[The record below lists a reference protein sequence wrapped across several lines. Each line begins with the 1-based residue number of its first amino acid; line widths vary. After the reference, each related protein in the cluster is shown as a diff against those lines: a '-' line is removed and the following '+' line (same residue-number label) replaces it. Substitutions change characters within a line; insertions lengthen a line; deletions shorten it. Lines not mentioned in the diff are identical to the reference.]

1 MRAARMSIALRIVS
15 AGPGVTLQDGGRWRY
30 LRYGVTA
37 AGPMDPLAFATA
49 NLAAGRRPDAPAIE
63 VSLGGLELA
72 VSGGDVSVAVVGG
85 AFRLRADDR
94 EFSSPAIV
102 PLRPQSK
109 LSIRAGSHGAWCY
122 VAIAGALD
130 VAPTLGSVA
139 THTRSGIGGLNG
151 RALAA
156 GDVLTVA
163 TPQVLEP
170 EIATIATPWL
180 ARGDGAIRVVLG
192 PQDDYF
198 NSDAIAA
205 FLRGPWTLSSRSDRM
220 AYSFEGTPLVHAKG
234 FNILSDGIAM
244 GAIQVPGNGLP
255 VVLMAD
261 RQPTGGYPKIA
272 TVIGVDL
279 GRLSQL
285 RPGARISFS
294 AVDVGAAVN
303 LRRAEAAALAAPIP
317 REPLIRTELTS
328 EFLLATNL
336 VGGVSTG
343 DDMVS

>member
-1 MRAARMSIALRIVS
+1 MSVALRIVS
-15 AGPGVTLQDGGRWRY
+15 AGPAVTLQDGGRRGY

-49 NLAAGRRPDAPAIE
+49 NLAAGRAANAPAIE
-63 VSLGGLELA
+63 VSLGGLALA
-72 VSGGDVSVAVVGG
+72 VSGGDVSVAIAGG
-85 AFRLRADDR
+85 AFRLNVDGR
-94 EFSSPAIV
+94 EISSPAIV
-102 PLRPQSK
+102 QLRPQSK

-122 VAIAGALD
+122 VAIAGELD
-130 VAPTLGSVA
+130 VAPMLGSIS
-139 THTRSGIGGLNG
+139 THMRSGIGGLNG

-156 GDVLTVA
+156 GDVLTA
-163 TPQVLEP
+163 AMPQVLEP
-170 EIATIATPWL
+170 EIATFAAPWL
-180 ARGDGAIRVVLG
+180 DRGDGVVRVVLG

-198 NSDAIAA
+198 NADQVAA

-220 AYSFEGTPLVHAKG
+220 AYSFEGAPIGHAKG

-272 TVIGVDL
+272 NVIGVDL
-279 GRLSQL
+279 GRLAQL
-285 RPGARISFS
+285 RPGVRVSFQ
-294 AVDVGAAVN
+294 AVDIDTAVN
-303 LRRAEAAALAAPIP
+303 LRRAETAALATPIA
-317 REPLIRTELTS
+317 REPLIRTDLSS

-336 VGGVSTG
+336 VGGVSSG
-343 DDMVS
+343 DDRVS